1 MCFLTVFASVQNW
14 GAHHPLQIILCTM
27 QLYGL
32 VWFTLQPVFSET
44 GLEGHFSSD
53 PTLFWLIA
61 FGANAPWAVFPTIL
75 LATSVYEVS
84 KKMAQK

>member
-1 MCFLTVFASVQNW
+1 
-14 GAHHPLQIILCTM
+14 M

-32 VWFTLQPVFSET
+32 VWFTLQPVFSDT

-61 FGANAPWAVFPTIL
+61 FGANAPWGVFPTIL
-75 LATSVYEVS
+75 LVQSVYEVS
-84 KKMAQK
+84 NKMAQK